1 MIEVE
6 VGRSDR
12 GLLVIGVGVGD
23 VVVSVSL
30 DVAVDVNVDAQVCG
44 SASHNSKL

>member
-1 MIEVE
+1 M
-6 VGRSDR
+6 
-12 GLLVIGVGVGD
+12 IGVGVGD
-23 VVVSVSL
+23 VVVSASL